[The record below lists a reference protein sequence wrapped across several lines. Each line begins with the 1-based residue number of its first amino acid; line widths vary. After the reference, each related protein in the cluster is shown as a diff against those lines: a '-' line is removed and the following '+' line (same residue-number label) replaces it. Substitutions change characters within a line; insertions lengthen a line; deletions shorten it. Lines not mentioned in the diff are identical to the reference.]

1 MSYNIKICFY
11 VQTDY
16 VCCFSTSHIFINMYQ
31 RQLGLMFMEI
41 SLDMYLFYEGVI
53 MELYKK
59 NLITIKEKDE
69 ALRILSKEDINGKL
83 QR

>member
-1 MSYNIKICFY
+1 
-11 VQTDY
+11 
-16 VCCFSTSHIFINMYQ
+16 
-31 RQLGLMFMEI
+31 MEI